1 MRRSLRSWLWRVG
14 VDQEVDEELAFHL
27 EMRTRELIAGGMPP
41 DDARRAAQARL
52 GDLAHLRRTCVE
64 LGHQRDRERRL
75 MMWIDEFRHDVV
87 FALRQM
93 KAAPTFTLVAVIT
106 LALGI
111 GANAAIFALVDAALL
126 RPLPFR
132 DPDRVVMLWERA
144 PAGGRSGVSPLNLS
158 DWTTASHSLTATA
171 GFMNGIGGMAM
182 RGGNGAS
189 ETVTRQWVSS
199 RFFEVLGV
207 APVAGRMFEAGDD
220 FGDTDAVVLS
230 EGFWRTRFNA
240 DPSVVGRT
248 LTLDGEPYRVMGV
261 APASFRWT
269 QSPNVWGLV
278 RVRPAPSLRTAYMFV
293 GIGRLTPGATI
304 EQARADVTAAAADLA
319 RTLPENRG
327 RGAELLPAREGL
339 VGTDLRTTAMLF
351 LAVVGFV
358 LLICCTNVANLLL
371 ARATARGHELAIR
384 AALGAGR
391 GRVARQLVTESLVL
405 AAMGGALGAA
415 LGAAILAA
423 APAVVPAGVLPPSI
437 TLTFDARVVA
447 FSAFAALAVGVLFGL
462 APAWQSTS
470 LTSPKGMAGDPRTTT
485 GSGRLRSALVL
496 AEVAMAVL
504 LLVGGGL
511 LLRTLLAVEGVDR
524 GYRTGEIL
532 TMAVD
537 PLYSEYPTPEALE
550 RFYDSVA
557 REVQASPGVA
567 NVAWASMLPLG
578 GSLSGRLG
586 FSIVGDAPLDDSQRP
601 VADQQI
607 VSASYFETVDLPL
620 VEGRRF
626 TDRDL
631 RTSPLVCIVNEAFV
645 RKYLGDRHPI
655 GQRVALTPVNAPR
668 ATPVIREI
676 VGVARQV
683 KGRPHETD
691 DLVQLYQPLTQAVLD
706 DIFLLVR
713 PASGPASA
721 LVPSVRAAI
730 GRVDTAQLVSLGPPS
745 TLDDVANE
753 ATSPHRFRATLVVAF
768 ASLALVLAMA
778 GVFGILAYSVQQRG
792 RDLAVRRALGA
803 TASDVWWLVARSAA
817 SVVAGG
823 ALIGGVVSLAATR
836 VLSSVLYGVSPFDP
850 ATLVAVTLLLGLAAA
865 AAVAGPAWR
874 ASRID
879 PAVVLRGT

>member
-144 PAGGRSGVSPLNLS
+144 PAGGRSGVSPLNLA

-304 EQARADVTAAAADLA
+304 EQARADVTAAAAELA

-683 KGRPHETD
+683 KGRPDETD

-803 TASDVWWLVARSAA
+803 TAADVWWLVARSAA